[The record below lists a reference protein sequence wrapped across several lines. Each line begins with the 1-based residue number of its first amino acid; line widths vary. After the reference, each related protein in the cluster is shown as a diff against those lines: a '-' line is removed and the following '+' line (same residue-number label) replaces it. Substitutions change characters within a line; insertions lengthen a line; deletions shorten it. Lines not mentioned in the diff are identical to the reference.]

1 MTNQLDQLVQIHAAL
16 GDPGRFRLLAA
27 CLDAERCVCQLVALL
42 DLSNAAV
49 SRHLSILKAAG
60 LLDARKDGRWVHYR
74 LPDDPSPAVAAT
86 LENIRAH
93 ASEDPFIAADR
104 ALMERI
110 DAIEPVELCRMQ
122 REGCCVIPGNNT
134 TNSKECC

>member
-1 MTNQLDQLVQIHAAL
+1 MMNQLDQLVQIHAAL
-16 GDPGRFRLLAA
+16 GDPGRFRLVAA

-60 LLDARKDGRWVHYR
+60 LLDARKEGRWVHYR
-74 LPDDPSPAVAAT
+74 LPDDPSPAVADT
-86 LENIRAH
+86 LAFIRAH
-93 ASEDPFIAADR
+93 ADDDPAIAADR
-104 ALMERI
+104 DQMDRI

-122 REGCCVIPGNNT
+122 REGCCVIPDSPT
-134 TNSKECC
+134 TSKECC